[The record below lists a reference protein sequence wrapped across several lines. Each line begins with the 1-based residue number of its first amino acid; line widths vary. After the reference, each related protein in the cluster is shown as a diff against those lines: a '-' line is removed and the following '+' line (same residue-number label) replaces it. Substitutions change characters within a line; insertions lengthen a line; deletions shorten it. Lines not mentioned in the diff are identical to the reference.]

1 MIDTRKVL
9 ITVKT
14 YPTLSKKYAELV
26 CTAGILDDGRWV
38 RIFPMPFRKLD
49 YENKFRKYQ
58 WIELPIR
65 KSTADYRPESYE
77 VVDWTKI
84 RLLGEV
90 LDTKDSWRKRRDI
103 VFAKNRVYRN
113 LSELIDL
120 AKQNTLSLALFKPT
134 RIVGFT
140 VESVERE
147 WDEEKLKT
155 LDKKSKQ
162 LSLIQTPEEIKRELQ
177 IVKKLPYKFS
187 YQFEDIDGK
196 TSTLMIEDWEIGA
209 LYWNCLTNAG
219 NNEELAIEKVR
230 QKYWDEF
237 LARDVHFF
245 LGTTLANH
253 LRAANPFII
262 IGVFP
267 PPPVKQQPLFRPFEV
282 PSAT

>member
-1 MIDTRKVL
+1 MNDTRKVL

-26 CTAGILDDGRWV
+26 CTAGILDDGQWI

-49 YENKFRKYQ
+49 YESKFKKYQ

-84 RLLGEV
+84 KLLGEV

-103 VFAKNRVYRN
+103 VFSKNKAHQN

-120 AKQNTLSLALFKPT
+120 AKQNTLSLAIFKPK
-134 RIVGFT
+134 RFLNFT
-140 VESVERE
+140 IEPVERD
-147 WDEEKLKT
+147 WDVEKLRH
-155 LDKKSKQ
+155 LEQKSKQ
-162 LSLIQTPEEIKRELQ
+162 LSLIQTPEEIKKELQ

-187 YQFEDIDGK
+187 YQIEDIDGK
-196 TSTLMIEDWEIGA
+196 SSTMMIEDWEIGA
-209 LYWNCLTNAG
+209 LYWNCLKDAE

-230 QKYWDEF
+230 QRYWDEF
-237 LARDVHFF
+237 LLKDLHLF
-245 LGTTLANH
+245 LGTTLTNH
-253 LRAANPFII
+253 LRAPNPFVI

-267 PPPVKQQPLFRPFEV
+267 APKEKQQPLFRPFV
-282 PSAT
+282 IPSSS